1 MSDSSD
7 VITLPLDAI
16 HRHLGAKMVPFAGYA
31 MPVQYKAGIIA
42 EHTAT
47 RSEAGLFDVSH
58 MGQVR
63 LHGDDAAAALET
75 IVPADIQG
83 LAVGRVRYTMFTNEN
98 GGVLDDLMVARD
110 DHGLLLVINA
120 ACKHADIAHMQ
131 ATIGDRCE
139 IEVIE
144 DHALIALQGPKAASV
159 MGRYAP
165 AARHMMFMH
174 HEHLHV
180 NEVPI
185 SITRSGYT
193 GEDGFEIS
201 VPGEDAEELTQL
213 LLDEPEV
220 HPVGLGARDSLRLEA
235 GLCLYGNDLDPE
247 TTPIEAGLAWSIQSR
262 RREEGGFPG
271 EKIILD
277 QIANGA
283 PRKRI
288 GLKMDGRAP
297 ARAGAEIANKD
308 GEIIG
313 KITSGGFGPT
323 VGGPIAMGYVNTGT
337 AATDDSVDVIVR
349 GKALPAEVTSPVI
362 VPHRYH
368 TV

>member
-1 MSDSSD
+1 MTDASE
-7 VITLPLDAI
+7 TNALPLDKL
-16 HRHLGAKMVPFAGYA
+16 HRELGAKMVPFAGYA
-31 MPVQYKAGIIA
+31 MPIQYKGGIIS
-42 EHTAT
+42 EHTST
-47 RSEAGLFDVSH
+47 RDSAGLFDVSH

-63 LHGDDAAAALET
+63 LHGDDAAKALES

-83 LAVGRVRYTMFTNEN
+83 LGVGRVRYTMFTDEN
-98 GGVLDDLMVARD
+98 GGVLDDLMVTKD

-120 ACKHADIAHMQ
+120 ACKEADIAHMR
-131 ATIGDRCE
+131 TSIGDRCE
-139 IEVIE
+139 IEIIE

-165 AARHMMFMH
+165 AARHLMFMH
-174 HEHLHV
+174 HAHLRV
-180 NEVPI
+180 NDVPI

-201 VPGEDAEELTQL
+201 IPSEDAEEFARL

-220 HPVGLGARDSLRLEA
+220 SPVGLGARDSLRLEA
-235 GLCLYGNDLDPE
+235 GLCLYGNDLTPE
-247 TTPIEAGLAWSIQSR
+247 ITPIEAGLAWSIQSR

-271 EKIILD
+271 DNVIRQQLAE
-277 QIANGA
+277 GA

-288 GLKMDGRAP
+288 GLRIESRAP
-297 ARAGAEIANKD
+297 ARADTEIANKD
-308 GEIIG
+308 GKIIG
-313 KITSGGFGPT
+313 TITSGGFGPT
-323 VGGPIAMGYVNTGT
+323 VGGPVAMGYIDAG
-337 AATDDSVDVIVR
+337 AAKKGDAVDVIVR
-349 GKALPAEVTSPVI
+349 GKPLPAEVTSPVI